1 VAYDVRV
8 LDQAKRKAVID
19 AEQAA
24 SKSRQRFVYRERS
37 ENLRVV
43 RLPLDVLIYRM
54 ANTRTEV
61 EQLEYIQK
69 GGLADDF
76 FSNGEENQTAQ
87 KAQHEILLRMSK
99 DEKGSIYREL
109 EARRE
114 QIEPLL
120 ITAYGVVV
128 NGNRRLAAMRELF
141 LSDASAYKT
150 FSHVDAMVLPEAAD
164 ALELEIIETE
174 LQLIPETKLAYG
186 WVEQRMKLRH
196 FRDDRGYSLE
206 KIADLM
212 RYSKPEDVNRRIGE
226 LELAEEYLDS
236 YQKKRKAYKLVE
248 KSEQVFHEL
257 SDRLERKTGEDAE
270 LSRQIGF
277 MLIKES
283 DNLGTRVY
291 DLREAFGKHSQTVV
305 QRLAEELGISVSP
318 APATE
323 PPGDASPADDP
334 LEGLT
339 APTPTYLKEMRDILA
354 DPARA
359 ADLAPKIVEIHQD
372 IREEEKDTGVRGAAL
387 AKAEKAHRFLQ
398 EIDLSKSDASKL
410 DAIEAQLD
418 SILAV
423 AAQLKEKVAKLA
435 RSTRAAKGGE
445 RRKSTK

>member
-1 VAYDVRV
+1 
-8 LDQAKRKAVID
+8 
-19 AEQAA
+19 
-24 SKSRQRFVYRERS
+24 
-37 ENLRVV
+37 
-43 RLPLDVLIYRM
+43 
-54 ANTRTEV
+54 
-61 EQLEYIQK
+61 
-69 GGLADDF
+69 
-76 FSNGEENQTAQ
+76 
-87 KAQHEILLRMSK
+87 
-99 DEKGSIYREL
+99 
-109 EARRE
+109 
-114 QIEPLL
+114 
-120 ITAYGVVV
+120 
-128 NGNRRLAAMRELF
+128 
-141 LSDASAYKT
+141 
-150 FSHVDAMVLPEAAD
+150 
-164 ALELEIIETE
+164 
-174 LQLIPETKLAYG
+174 
-186 WVEQRMKLRH
+186 MKLRH

-423 AAQLKEKVAKLA
+423 ASQLKEKVAKLA
-435 RSTRAAKGGE
+435 RSTRGAKGGE
-445 RRKSTK
+445 RRKSTR